1 MDQGQLAKA
10 KNLLKS
16 QKDSIIK
23 KYNINNIGVGF
34 KTENGKI
41 TEKIAIIFYVNKNDK
56 KDMEKIKYLP
66 DDIEGIPID
75 VVIMEENFK
84 LR

>member
-1 MDQGQLAKA
+1 MDKDQLEKA
-10 KNLLKS
+10 KRLVKS

-23 KYNINNIGVGF
+23 KYTINNIGVGF

-41 TEKIAIIFYVNKNDK
+41 TEKIAIIFYINKNDK
-56 KDMEKIKYLP
+56 KSMAQIKYLP
-66 DDIEGIPID
+66 NDIEGIPTD

-84 LR
+84 IR

>member
-1 MDQGQLAKA
+1 MDKDQLEKA
-10 KNLLKS
+10 KRLVKS

-34 KTENGKI
+34 KTEDGKI
-41 TEKIAIIFYVNKNDK
+41 TEKIAIVFHINKNDK
-56 KDMEKIKYLP
+56 KSMAQIKYLP
-66 DDIEGIPID
+66 NDIEGIPTD

-84 LR
+84 IR